1 MAEMTSKI
9 ALYPG
14 CSLEGSGGAFQ
25 TSLSAVFRALGTQV
39 GDLEDWSCCGAS
51 SAHAL
56 DHNLHL
62 ALTMRNLALAE
73 AQGYGQVV
81 APCAACYHRLASA
94 EVELGQDPELRRR
107 LNAEADLNYKGEME
121 VRNVLDLL
129 TKDVGLG
136 AIIASVKKRLSGMRV
151 ACYYGCLNTR
161 VPRAEGFDD
170 REYPMSMDSIV
181 DALGA
186 EALDWSYKTECCGA
200 SLFVTDEG
208 VSAKLVAKILKDAA
222 ARGADCIVVAC
233 PMCHNNID
241 TKQDAIREQ
250 FQIESPLPVLFISQL
265 MGLAFGCN
273 ESELDLKH
281 SFVPFE
287 LAKH

>member
-1 MAEMTSKI
+1 MAKMTTKI

-25 TSLSAVFRALGTQV
+25 TSLAAVFRALGIEV
-39 GDLEDWSCCGAS
+39 ADLEDWSCCGAS
-51 SAHAL
+51 SAHAV
-56 DHNLHL
+56 DHKLHL
-62 ALTMRNLALAE
+62 ALTMRNLALVE
-73 AQGYGQVV
+73 AQGYKQVV
-81 APCAACYHRLASA
+81 APCAACYHRLAGA
-94 EVELGQDPELRRR
+94 EAELGRDPELRKS
-107 LNAEADLNYKGEME
+107 LNAQADLDYKGETE
-121 VRNVLDLL
+121 VRNVLALL
-129 TKDVGLG
+129 TQDVGLG
-136 AIIASVKKRLSGMRV
+136 AIAARVKRRLSGLRV

-161 VPRAEGFDD
+161 IPRTESFDD

-208 VSAKLVAKILKDAA
+208 ISAKLVSKILKDAS

-250 FQIESPLPVLFISQL
+250 FNVDRPMPVLFITQL
-265 MGLAFGCN
+265 MGLALGCS
-273 ESELDLKH
+273 ESELDLGH

-287 LAKH
+287 LAKS